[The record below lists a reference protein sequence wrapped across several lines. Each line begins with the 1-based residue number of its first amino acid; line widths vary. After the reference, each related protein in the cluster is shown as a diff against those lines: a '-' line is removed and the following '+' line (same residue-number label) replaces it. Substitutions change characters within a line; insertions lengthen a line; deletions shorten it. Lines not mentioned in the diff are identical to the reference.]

1 MVLQHPFDNL
11 SREELLAIAK
21 QQQAEL
27 EALRTLSVTPTLDMD
42 EAGSIADAAMELSG
56 IFHASQRAANI
67 YLQSVEAMKAKR
79 ESEYFLRLAE
89 AERQAQVMLAE
100 TEEYCRTT
108 MARAKESAE
117 FYWAEMHRKLD
128 AMFGADPELV
138 RLLLQL
144 PTKEPETDEEGFG
157 PDD

>member
-1 MVLQHPFDNL
+1 MQHPFDNL
-11 SREELLAIAK
+11 SREELLALAK

-27 EALRTLSVTPTLDMD
+27 EALRAQSATPTLDME
-42 EAGSIADAAMELSG
+42 EAGSIADAAMEISG
-56 IFHASQRAANI
+56 VFQASQRAANI

-79 ESEYFLRLAE
+79 ESEYFFRLAE
-89 AERQAQVMLAE
+89 AERQAEVMLAE
-100 TEEYCRTT
+100 TEEYCRTAV
-108 MARAKESAE
+108 ARAKESAE
-117 FYWAEMHRKLD
+117 FYWTEMHRKLD

-144 PTKEPETDEEGFG
+144 PTQEPSDDEGFG